1 MEPLEALIQTHALAT
16 MRLLPLLMF
25 PVLSPFSFAPVLV
38 RSVLLL
44 GLASLLV
51 ALSPAAAEAMPQSL
65 FLAALLAEL
74 SLGLVFALAFYLP
87 IAALNFMGR
96 LLDMQIGLAAAAL
109 LYPSLGNEPEA
120 PISAFTTLAAQA
132 LFFALGLH
140 LEALQ
145 AVRLS
150 LELSPLGGGVTLP
163 DSGALGAMLGAQF
176 SLALLLAAPALTVL
190 FALDLGT
197 AYATRAM
204 PQANVYFLMLPLKVL
219 VGVLMVAVSLRHA
232 PGVIREMFTVAQ
244 ASLVGG

>member
-1 MEPLEALIQTHALAT
+1 MEHLEALVQTHALAT
-16 MRLLPLLMF
+16 LRLLPLLLF
-25 PVLSPFSFAPVLV
+25 PVLSPFAFAPVLV

-51 ALSPAAAEAMPQSL
+51 ALSPIASTPLPQAL
-65 FLAALLAEL
+65 FLGAMLTEL
-74 SLGLVFALAFYLP
+74 SLGLLFALAFYLP
-87 IAALNFMGR
+87 IAAMNFMGR
-96 LLDMQIGLAAAAL
+96 MLDLQIGLAAAAL

-140 LEALQ
+140 IEALQ
-145 AVRLS
+145 AVTLS
-150 LELSPLGGGVTLP
+150 LELSPLGGGVALP
-163 DSGALGAMLGAQF
+163 DGAALGAMIGAQF
-176 SLALLLAAPALTVL
+176 TLALLLAAPALTVL

-232 PGVIREMFTVAQ
+232 PGVVREMFSVAQ